1 MRSRIALGAL
11 FSGALFTFAALFAGC
26 GGEDEQTTG
35 GGGAGGESAQS
46 STSAPSSSS
55 VSSTA
60 ASSSSTGTPMMGDG
74 NNTIETAEPIELD
87 TLYEGELDPAG
98 DEDYYQ
104 FEGAAGQAL
113 YFYVSLESIDNVRF
127 NSAYSDTIITLY
139 DASGKQIAEN
149 NTAVPRFNADPELF
163 TILPSSGTYYVRVTD
178 CFTWSS
184 SPNSQCLPPEEKE
197 NTYYEFGMLEL
208 DPAFPSVIAD
218 TEKGNDAASA
228 EPIEYAKAQSGG
240 YFFSEI
246 FGTFTDGK
254 DVDVFSLN
262 LPADISSS
270 PGTRSTGYFYLLPHG
285 KSGNGSSS
293 TIGRMY
299 ITELANPL
307 VPVAEIYGSQN
318 LELSPPLATGTD
330 YLLFIEHPELAYKPN
345 AFYFTRHYAGYAN
358 PLEANDL
365 LNSDVMTPDPIV
377 AEPASNG
384 RFSAFIEGDLIAG
397 ATDVDHFIA
406 AVPQNT
412 KNITAVCSARRRGS
426 GLRNLGISL
435 LNKDGSAIG
444 QSTQETASAFAL
456 AQDIPIPAGATDVVV
471 KITATQDPLVT
482 SSFYRCGIHFNP

>member
-1 MRSRIALGAL
+1 MRSRYALGAL
-11 FSGALFTFAALFAGC
+11 FSGALFAALFAGC
-26 GGEDEQTTG
+26 GGEDEQATG
-35 GGGAGGESAQS
+35 GGGAGGDAAQS
-46 STSAPSSSS
+46 SSSGQASSS
-55 VSSTA
+55 VSSSA
-60 ASSSSTGTPMMGDG
+60 MSSSSSGTMMMGDG
-74 NNTIETAEPIELD
+74 NDTIETAEPIDLNV
-87 TLYEGELDPAG
+87 TYEGDLDPLG
-98 DEDYYQ
+98 DEDFYQ

-113 YFYVSLESIDNVRF
+113 YFYVNAEAIDSVRF
-127 NSAYSDTIITLY
+127 DPSYIDTVITLY
-139 DASGKQIAEN
+139 DATGKQIAEN
-149 NTAVPRFNADPELF
+149 NTGVPPFNADAELF
-163 TILPSSGTYYVRVTD
+163 TILTESGTYFLRVTD
-178 CFTWSS
+178 CFAWSS
-184 SPNSQCLPPEEKE
+184 SPGSQCLAPEEKD
-197 NTYYEFGMLEL
+197 NTYYELGMLEL
-208 DPAFPSVIAD
+208 DPSFESIIAD

-228 EPIEYAKAQSGG
+228 EPLEYAKAQSGG

-246 FGTFTDGK
+246 YGTFADGK

-262 LPADISSS
+262 MPADIPSA
-270 PGTRSTGYFYLLPHG
+270 PGTRSTGYFYLIPHG
-285 KSGNGSSS
+285 KTGSGSSS
-293 TIGRMY
+293 AIGRMY

-307 VPVAEIYGSQN
+307 VPIAEIYGSQN

-345 AFYFTRHYAGYAN
+345 AFYFTRHFAGYAN
-358 PLEANDL
+358 PLEANDV

-412 KNITAVCSARRRGS
+412 KKITAVCSARRRGS
-426 GLRNLGISL
+426 GLRNLMASL

-471 KITATQDPLVT
+471 KITATQEPLVT
-482 SSFYRCGIHFNP
+482 SSFYRCGIHFDP